1 MDTFP
6 THPSLALEP
15 AELDIPIVD
24 DDGFLLVEL
33 LGLRNSLVEKAEEI
47 SIKLEANM
55 NPGPAVSLSG
65 DERKKALHLFRSQA
79 ERLRRELHKLE
90 KLAEGF
96 RVHIY

>member
-15 AELDIPIVD
+15 AELDFAPVD

-33 LGLRNSLVEKAEEI
+33 LGLRDSLVEKTEEI
-47 SIKLEANM
+47 SMRLEAQM

-65 DERKKALHLFRSQA
+65 DERKKAVHLFRSQA
-79 ERLRRELHKLE
+79 ERIRRELHKLGV
-90 KLAEGF
+90 LAENF